1 MYDATLQ
8 DKDRM
13 NNTCEGWSTGF
24 QKLVGHAYPSVL
36 RLIECLQQNQALVAT
51 ALTQPRRNEPTV
63 KRSILKVNLDG
74 RGLSTLNWFPNL
86 FALRTA
92 SKKLRVRLG
101 EHDTSTT
108 SESPH
113 GHVDLVPDRVI
124 AHEGYD
130 ASLVKN
136 DIALVVLR
144 GRAPLGKGI
153 GTACL
158 PSEDG
163 GASRLNGKAA
173 LVAGWGATS
182 SGGNMSRVLRETTVP
197 ILAHEDCAKSYQG
210 LLDIDENH
218 LCAGTSAGDRDAC
231 KGDSGGPLMLP
242 DNDQR
247 FSVIGVTSFGVHCGD
262 SDFPGV
268 YTRVSR
274 YLKWITSKLD
284 TLGAS

>member
-1 MYDATLQ
+1 M
-8 DKDRM
+8 
-13 NNTCEGWSTGF
+13 
-24 QKLVGHAYPSVL
+24 HARRKHPGYEPACGGALITAKVVL
-36 RLIECLQQNQALVAT
+36 T
-51 ALTQPRRNEPTV
+51 AAHCVEIGPNE
-63 KRSILKVNLDG
+63 
-74 RGLSTLNWFPNL
+74 
-86 FALRTA
+86 TA

-182 SGGNMSRVLRETTVP
+182 SGRLRGSADAPRQRPEVLCDRSHLLRSPLRRLGLPGSV
-197 ILAHEDCAKSYQG
+197 HQG
-210 LLDIDENH
+210 Q
-218 LCAGTSAGDRDAC
+218 
-231 KGDSGGPLMLP
+231 PLPEM
-242 DNDQR
+242 DY
-247 FSVIGVTSFGVHCGD
+247 F
-262 SDFPGV
+262 
-268 YTRVSR
+268 
-274 YLKWITSKLD
+274 
-284 TLGAS
+284 

>member
-1 MYDATLQ
+1 MYEAHSPTILSDMQIASIVLKIRFTRSL
-8 DKDRM
+8 
-13 NNTCEGWSTGF
+13 TGF
-24 QKLVGHAYPSVL
+24 AEKDCGRREPSRYRIVGGAKAGLGSSPWIALLMHARRKHPGYEPACGGALITAKVVL
-36 RLIECLQQNQALVAT
+36 T
-51 ALTQPRRNEPTV
+51 AAHCVEIGPNE
-63 KRSILKVNLDG
+63 
-74 RGLSTLNWFPNL
+74 
-86 FALRTA
+86 TA

-231 KGDSGGPLMLP
+231 KV
-242 DNDQR
+242 R
-247 FSVIGVTSFGVHCGD
+247 E
-262 SDFPGV
+262 SD
-268 YTRVSR
+268 
-274 YLKWITSKLD
+274 
-284 TLGAS
+284 